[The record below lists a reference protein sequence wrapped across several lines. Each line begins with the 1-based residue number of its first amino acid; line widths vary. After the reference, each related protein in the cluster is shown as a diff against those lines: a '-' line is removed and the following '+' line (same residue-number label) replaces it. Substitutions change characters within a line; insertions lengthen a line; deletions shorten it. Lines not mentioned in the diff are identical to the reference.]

1 MEGAWRDARITRI
14 YEGTNE
20 INRLLSVG
28 MLLKKAMKKN
38 IDLTTPTKGVFKELI
53 GIPSFSFKSEDNSK
67 LFSEEK
73 LLLKNLKKL
82 FLMINGFAVEKFGKD
97 LDKHQQTIMALADI
111 LIEIYMAESALLR
124 TEKNAVR
131 FGEKEFKIQM
141 DMSKLYLYNAIDIA
155 SKVSRQIIVSISR
168 GKKQK
173 MLLKGLNKFTKYE
186 NYPNVIEIRNNIAEK
201 VKNENKYCF

>member
-1 MEGAWRDARITRI
+1 MGSEALAFCADEGVQIFGGAGFIEEYPAAAMYRDERINRI
-14 YEGTNE
+14 FEGTNE

-38 IDLTTPTKGVFKELI
+38 IDLVTPTKGVFKELI
-53 GIPSFSFKSEDNSK
+53 GIPSFSFKSKDNSK

-82 FLMINGFAVEKFGKD
+82 FLMTTGFAVEKFGKD

-124 TEKNAVR
+124 TEKNTIR
-131 FGEKEFKIQM
+131 FGEKE
-141 DMSKLYLYNAIDIA
+141 L
-155 SKVSRQIIVSISR
+155 
-168 GKKQK
+168 K
-173 MLLKGLNKFTKYE
+173 MTS
-186 NYPNVIEIRNNIAEK
+186 
-201 VKNENKYCF
+201 

>member
-1 MEGAWRDARITRI
+1 MQICSDEGIQIFGGMGFSEETPMEGAWRDARITRI

-124 TEKNAVR
+124 TEKNTIR

-141 DMSKLYLYNAIDIA
+141 DMSK
-155 SKVSRQIIVSISR
+155 
-168 GKKQK
+168 KQHPHNVVLFFFSQPK
-173 MLLKGLNKFTKYE
+173 PYKPLN
-186 NYPNVIEIRNNIAEK
+186 
-201 VKNENKYCF
+201 